1 MRKKR
6 ICLIGTEQPGA
17 DGQEVISAQRLTE
30 IEAWAVANGFDGVA
44 VVSARDGLSMGAC
57 ADAHG
62 AGQRMSSMGRR
73 QRNAWAVDVAAQVA
87 RRWQSTGAIGEIVL
101 LGGLVGY
108 QELADELRKIHGG
121 LVVTAPLGGASM
133 VRSAAGAGEGAV

>member
-6 ICLIGTEQPGA
+6 ICLIGTEQPGV

-30 IEAWAVANGFDGVA
+30 IEAWAVANRFDGVA
-44 VVSARDGLSMGAC
+44 VVSPREGLWLGTS

-62 AGQRMSSMGRR
+62 AEQRMASMGRR
-73 QRNAWAVDVAAQVA
+73 QRSAWAGMVASQVAAQ
-87 RRWQSTGAIGEIVL
+87 WQVNGAIGEIVL

-108 QELADELRKIHGG
+108 QELADELRKLGGG
-121 LVVTAPLGGASM
+121 LLVIAPLGGASM
-133 VRSAAGAGEGAV
+133 VR